1 MKIYKLFFAALL
13 LAVMG
18 SNSFARMQDH
28 KAMKVVKTA
37 SIKVWG
43 NCDLCKARIEN
54 AAKVDGV
61 SKAEWNAETK
71 ELTLEYNPSV
81 VQNIDIQ
88 KKIAAVGHD
97 TEIFKAD
104 DNAYDKLPG
113 CCKYSRKKS

>member
-1 MKIYKLFFAALL
+1 MKIFKLFFAALL
-13 LAVMG
+13 LAVMC
-18 SNSFARMQDH
+18 SNAFAQMQDH
-28 KAMKVVKTA
+28 KSMKVVKTA

-71 ELTLEYNPSV
+71 ELTLVYNPSI
-81 VQNIDIQ
+81 VQDIDIQ
-88 KKIAAVGHD
+88 KRIAVVGHD

-104 DNAYDKLPG
+104 DKVYDKLPE
-113 CCKYSRKKS
+113 CCKYSRKK